1 MAREM
6 VDSGCKY
13 LGIIPNDWKVNKF
26 KYYLLRRDVKNRS
39 DCEVLSLYREHGIV
53 IKNSRDDNHNVTS
66 EDTSKYR
73 YVRINDFVVNKM
85 KAWQGSVA
93 ISEYEGIVSPAYYV
107 YEFSDDSYCPKY
119 FHYLL
124 RSAYKNEFRRLS
136 GGIREGQWDLSTNAL
151 ENILVIL
158 PPLPEQQKIAAFLDD
173 KCAEIDSLIADIQ
186 REIDKLER
194 LKRSVIAEA
203 VTKGLNKNAEMKDS
217 GVKWIG
223 EMPKDWDIMAFRFI
237 LNERNEKNIPIKTEE
252 RLSLSID
259 IGITLYADKTT
270 NLDRF
275 KEDVSQYKVAHIGD
289 LVLNS
294 MNVIVGAEGISNYFG
309 CISPAY
315 YTYYDNDEN
324 HYDARFCDYVFKCK
338 RLRNL
343 LFTLGKGIMAIER
356 GEGRVNT
363 CRLKVSRDDIGHLKF
378 PFPFKEERIRIV
390 DYLDARC
397 AEFETILS
405 EKHKQ
410 LEILQKL
417 KKSVI
422 YEYVTG
428 KKEVK

>member
-1 MAREM
+1 MAREL

-13 LGIIPNDWKVNKF
+13 LGMIPSTCKVNKF
-26 KYYLLRRDVKNRS
+26 KYYLLRRDKKNMG
-39 DCEVLSLYREHGIV
+39 DCEVLSLYREYGIV

-66 EDTSKYR
+66 EDTSKYK

-93 ISEYEGIVSPAYYV
+93 VSDYEGIVSPAYYV
-107 YEFSDDSYCPKY
+107 YEFIDNSFIPKY

-151 ENILVIL
+151 ENIMVLL
-158 PPLPEQQKIAAFLDD
+158 PSLPEQQIIANFLDD
-173 KCAEIDSLIADIQ
+173 KCAEIDTLIVDIQ

-194 LKRSVIAEA
+194 LKRSMIAEA
-203 VTKGLNKNAEMKDS
+203 VTKGLDKNVELIES
-217 GVKWIG
+217 GVTWIG
-223 EMPKDWDIMAFRFI
+223 KTPRDWDIMAFRFI
-237 LNERNEKNIPIKTEE
+237 LNERNEKNIPIKTDE

-259 IGITLYADKTT
+259 IGITLYAEKTT

-275 KEDVSQYKVAHIGD
+275 KEDVSQYKIAHIGD

-294 MNVIVGAEGISNYFG
+294 MNVIVGAEGVSKYFG

-356 GEGRVNT
+356 GDGRVNT

-378 PFPFKEERIRIV
+378 PFPSKEERIQIV

-397 AEFETILS
+397 AEFDTILS
-405 EKHKQ
+405 EKQKQ
-410 LEILQKL
+410 IEILQKL
-417 KKSVI
+417 KRSVI

>member
-1 MAREM
+1 MARKM
-6 VDSGCKY
+6 VESGQRWLGQIPDSWEQIRGKYVMFPLSRPIKDNDGVITCFRDGEVTLRSNRREDGFTLSLKEIGYQGINVGDLVVHGMDGFAGSIGISDSRGKASPVLIVLDAPNSDKKY
-13 LGIIPNDWKVNKF
+13 LMYF
-26 KYYLLRRDVKNRS
+26 LRTMAYL
-39 DCEVLSLYREHGIV
+39 
-53 IKNSRDDNHNVTS
+53 NVFT
-66 EDTSKYR
+66 
-73 YVRINDFVVNKM
+73 
-85 KAWQGSVA
+85 
-93 ISEYEGIVSPAYYV
+93 AY
-107 YEFSDDSYCPKY
+107 ST
-119 FHYLL
+119 
-124 RSAYKNEFRRLS
+124 
-136 GGIREGQWDLSTNAL
+136 GIRVRSCDLSWKKLSEFYYA
-151 ENILVIL
+151 V

-173 KCAEIDSLIADIQ
+173 KCAEFDSLIADIQ
-186 REIDKLER
+186 REIEKLER

-203 VTKGLNKNAEMKDS
+203 VTKGLDKNAEMKDS

-223 EMPKDWDIMAFRFI
+223 EIPKDWNIMAFRFI

-378 PFPFKEERIRIV
+378 PFPSKEERIRIV

-397 AEFETILS
+397 AEFDTILS
-405 EKHKQ
+405 EKQKQ
-410 LEILQKL
+410 IEILQKL

>member
-1 MAREM
+1 M
-6 VDSGCKY
+6 
-13 LGIIPNDWKVNKF
+13 
-26 KYYLLRRDVKNRS
+26 
-39 DCEVLSLYREHGIV
+39 
-53 IKNSRDDNHNVTS
+53 
-66 EDTSKYR
+66 
-73 YVRINDFVVNKM
+73 
-85 KAWQGSVA
+85 
-93 ISEYEGIVSPAYYV
+93 
-107 YEFSDDSYCPKY
+107 
-119 FHYLL
+119 
-124 RSAYKNEFRRLS
+124 
-136 GGIREGQWDLSTNAL
+136 
-151 ENILVIL
+151 
-158 PPLPEQQKIAAFLDD
+158 
-173 KCAEIDSLIADIQ
+173 
-186 REIDKLER
+186 
-194 LKRSVIAEA
+194 
-203 VTKGLNKNAEMKDS
+203 
-217 GVKWIG
+217 
-223 EMPKDWDIMAFRFI
+223 
-237 LNERNEKNIPIKTEE
+237 PIKTEE
-252 RLSLSID
+252 RLSLSIYR
-259 IGITLYADKTT
+259 GITRYDDKTT

-378 PFPFKEERIRIV
+378 PFPSKEERIRIV

-397 AEFETILS
+397 AEFDTILS
-405 EKHKQ
+405 EKQKQ
-410 LEILQKL
+410 IEILQKL